1 MLRIHLPIMGRG
13 KQGVRFKLN
22 LGGALLNKNN
32 QNKQI
37 FASDSGKAKEGV
49 PRVVRYIGT
58 EKIEEMMGDE
68 EKYIVAFAHTQ
79 LGIEKILW
87 DRIVEIFEGEKA
99 KRVREVI
106 EESTDEK
113 DKPPTSTFEL
123 IKWAHFLGAINDDE
137 YSDLTDFN
145 KKRNGIMHG
154 HGQWWH
160 PEEYKEALKK
170 GIRFL
175 KENGL

>member
-1 MLRIHLPIMGRG
+1 M
-13 KQGVRFKLN
+13 
-22 LGGALLNKNN
+22 NKNN

-49 PRVVRYIGT
+49 PRVVRYIGAG
-58 EKIEEMMGDE
+58 KIEEMMEDDN
-68 EKYIVAFAHTQ
+68 YIEAFAHTQ

-87 DRIVEIFEGEKA
+87 DRIVEIFEGEKV
-99 KRVREVI
+99 KRVREAI
-106 EESTDEK
+106 EESRRGEDRSIT
-113 DKPPTSTFEL
+113 TTAEL

-137 YSDLTDFN
+137 YSDLIDFN
-145 KKRNGIMHG
+145 RKRNGIMHS
-154 HGQWWH
+154 HGQWWYL
-160 PEEYKEALKK
+160 EEYKAALKK